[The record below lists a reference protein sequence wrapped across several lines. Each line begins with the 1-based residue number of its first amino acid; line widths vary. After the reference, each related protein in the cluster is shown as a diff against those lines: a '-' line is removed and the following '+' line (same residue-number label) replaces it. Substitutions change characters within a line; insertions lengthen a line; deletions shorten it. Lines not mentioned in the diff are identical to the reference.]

1 MQIDICAIGKV
12 KESYLRDGI
21 TEYLKRL
28 SGFCTVKIVEFSE
41 ERVKENASTLE
52 IKSACQQEGKNL
64 LRASG
69 SAGYLIAMD
78 PAGTCFSSEGLA
90 DFVRRWEI
98 DGPHHIAI
106 LIGGPHGLSDE
117 VRKQAGLILS
127 LSLMTFPHQMTRFI
141 LLEQIYR
148 AYTINR
154 GLPYHR

>member
-12 KESYLRDGI
+12 KEPYLRDGI

-41 ERVKENASTLE
+41 ERVKENASVHE
-52 IKSACQQEGKNL
+52 IESACQQEGKNL
-64 LRASG
+64 LKAAGQS
-69 SAGYLIAMD
+69 GYLIAMD
-78 PAGTCFSSEGLA
+78 PAGISLSSEGFAGL
-90 DFVRRWEI
+90 VRRWEI
-98 DGPHHIAI
+98 DGPHHIAV

-117 VRKQAGLILS
+117 VRDQAGLLLS
-127 LSLMTFPHQMTRFI
+127 LSLMTFTHQMARFI